1 MSVWT
6 RSASAAAH
14 CRPADGQRSVPQG
27 LGYGSVSLS
36 TNSSPT
42 TLAEFEA
49 AYESALSEGTLAY
62 FSGAAADEL
71 TLRSN
76 EAAWQQITLRPRVMI
91 DVSERD
97 ASVEVLG
104 HRHSSPIVVAPTAYH
119 RLAHPG
125 GEEETARGAAAAG
138 CTYTLSSLSTSR
150 PSAIAASGVE
160 GRRWFQ
166 VYVFRDRA
174 VTRDLIAEA
183 VEAGFEA
190 LLLTVD
196 LPVLGRRDRE
206 ISSGFMIGHAET
218 VPGVSAAGGEGVI
231 SMQDTADLIDPSLTW
246 DDVAELVEGSDL
258 PVLVKG
264 VLRGDD
270 AALAIQSGA
279 AGVVV
284 SNHGGRQLDTVPATA
299 EVLAEVVEAVAGDG
313 EVLVDG
319 GIRRGTDVAKALIIG
334 ASAVL
339 VGRPVLWG
347 LAADGASGVAAVLG
361 ILEDEFDRA
370 LALLGVPSARDL
382 VGRGDLILP

>member
-1 MSVWT
+1 M
-6 RSASAAAH
+6 
-14 CRPADGQRSVPQG
+14 PADP
-27 LGYGSVSLS
+27 
-36 TNSSPT
+36 TPT
-42 TLAEFEA
+42 TLADFEA
-49 AYESALSEGTLAY
+49 AYREALPEGTLAY
-62 FSGAAADEL
+62 YSGAAADEL
-71 TLRSN
+71 TLRRN
-76 EAAWQQITLRPRVMI
+76 ARAWEEITFRPRVMV

-97 ASVEVLG
+97 PSVTVLG
-104 HRHSSPIVVAPTAYH
+104 ETRTCPIAVAPTAYH

-125 GEEETARGAAAAG
+125 GEEETARGAEAAG
-138 CTYTLSSLSTSR
+138 CVYTLSSLATSR
-150 PSAIAASGVE
+150 PSSVAASGAR
-160 GRRWFQ
+160 GPRWFQ

-174 VTRDLIAEA
+174 VTRELIAEA
-183 VEAGFEA
+183 VEGGFEA

-206 ISSGFMIGHAET
+206 ISSGFVIGDAES
-218 VPGVSAAGGEGVI
+218 VPGVNAAGGEGLI

-246 DDVAELVEGSDL
+246 DDVAEFAEASDL

-270 AALAIQSGA
+270 AALAIEAGA

-299 EVLAEVVEAVAGDG
+299 DVLAEVVGAVGGAG

-319 GIRRGTDVAKALIIG
+319 GIRRGTDVAKALILG

-347 LAADGASGVAAVLG
+347 LASHGADGVTEVLE
-361 ILEDEFDRA
+361 ILKDEFDRA
-370 LALLGVPSARDL
+370 LALLGVPKARDL
-382 VGRGDLILP
+382 AGRSDLLA

>member
-1 MSVWT
+1 M
-6 RSASAAAH
+6 
-14 CRPADGQRSVPQG
+14 PADLPKT
-27 LGYGSVSLS
+27 LS
-36 TNSSPT
+36 DFEDQYLE
-42 TLAEFEA
+42 TLAEGTV
-49 AYESALSEGTLAY
+49 AYY
-62 FSGAAADEL
+62 SGAAADEL
-71 TLRSN
+71 TLRRN
-76 EAAWQQITLRPRVMI
+76 QTAWDEITLRPRVMV

-97 ASVEVLG
+97 TSVKVLG
-104 HRHSSPIVVAPTAYH
+104 ETRTSPIAVAPTAYH

-125 GEEETARGAAAAG
+125 GEEETARGAEAAG
-138 CTYTLSSLSTSR
+138 CVYTLSSLATSR
-150 PSAIAASGVE
+150 PADVAASGAQ
-160 GRRWFQ
+160 GPRWFQ

-174 VTRDLIAEA
+174 VTRELIAEA
-183 VEAGFEA
+183 VEGGFEA

-206 ISSGFMIGHAET
+206 ISSGFVIGDAES
-218 VPGVSAAGGEGVI
+218 VPGVNAAGGEGLI

-246 DDVAELVEGSDL
+246 DDVAEFSEASDL

-270 AALAIQSGA
+270 AALAIEAGA

-299 EVLAEVVEAVAGDG
+299 EVLAEVVDAVRGDG

-319 GIRRGTDVAKALIIG
+319 GIRRGTDVAKALILG

-347 LAADGASGVAAVLG
+347 LASHGADGVAAVLE
-361 ILEDEFDRA
+361 ILQDEFDRA
-370 LALLGVPSARDL
+370 LALLGVPKASDL
-382 VGRGDLILP
+382 AGRSDLLA